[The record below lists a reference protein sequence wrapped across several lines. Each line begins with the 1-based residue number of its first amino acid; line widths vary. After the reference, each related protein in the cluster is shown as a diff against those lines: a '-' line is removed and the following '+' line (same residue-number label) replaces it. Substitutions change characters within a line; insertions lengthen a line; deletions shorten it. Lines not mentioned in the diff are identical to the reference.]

1 MDLEGKQKKQ
11 NKTKTKCIPEK
22 VELLE
27 RETSIFPF
35 CAKEQ
40 LRFPRAAANQDL
52 RLKFV
57 SLFSQGMGNLCEQY
71 RISSI
76 SDGKKKGLASEALFD
91 SREKIARKG
100 L

>member
-76 SDGKKKGLASEALFD
+76 SDG
-91 SREKIARKG
+91 
-100 L
+100 